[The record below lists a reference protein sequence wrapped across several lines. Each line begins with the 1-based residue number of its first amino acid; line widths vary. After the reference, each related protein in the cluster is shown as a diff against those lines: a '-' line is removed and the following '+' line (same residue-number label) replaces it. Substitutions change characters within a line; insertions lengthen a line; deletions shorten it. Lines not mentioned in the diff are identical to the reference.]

1 MSNPE
6 IEEVLRTLA
15 KTVCELE
22 YSVMQAYEQFL
33 AKYGVGHEYSN
44 RLESYFPAIDKQ
56 HLFITEMD
64 DLAKKGDFEAVL
76 NKAAKI
82 RALSEMIKEDARSFL
97 TTMNTGV
104 SPEKVQGDPIH

>member
-1 MSNPE
+1 MSDQA
-6 IEEVLRTLA
+6 IEDVIRALA

-22 YSVMQAYEQFL
+22 YTVMQAYEQFL

-56 HLFITEMD
+56 HLFMAEMEEH
-64 DLAKKGDFEAVL
+64 AKKNELVAVL
-76 NKAAKI
+76 DKAAKI

-97 TTMNTGV
+97 TSMNTGL
-104 SPEKVQGDPIH
+104 SAEKVQSEPIH